1 MPLLVEY
8 RIPLPLSVEEFN
20 RAWLY
25 MCVTASCDATLT
37 AANDEGVVI
46 VENHPYD
53 NTNGQ
58 MGAISTISEQPI
70 PRNKGQYT
78 LKEYRLGSRVP
89 GFARAFLP
97 TKALILVEEAF
108 NAYPHCVT
116 YLTNGWLAKHKF
128 YISVRTKCLA
138 GNCSVDNAHE
148 LDNDELKKRKV
159 KSLDPA
165 TPDKENDEYRDHLDP
180 STFHSLITGRGPLIA
195 GHWMKEADPC
205 MTCYKVVD
213 VCCDSLWPMGG
224 TAERAVIDGMVGS
237 FTNTHG
243 QAICTIDQWFNFSIE
258 DIRILEEICEKVLAA
273 DVASRSSGG
282 DGGGG
287 GGGDGGGAGDD
298 DGSKAAAGA
307 KKECVDDSGRTG
319 NPLFIKIMEVFQTR
333 KKAQQELAEKV
344 SAAATEKAAGD
355 ANMATNKATQKATQ
369 QAVQVAA
376 TNTAV
381 MDLSET
387 SAPAI
392 AGKLHLD
399 QGRTAGAAT
408 LTERVASEK
417 ETVHLSKRELRSWC
431 VSSKSLSQSLSRS
444 TSRSTVTHAS
454 PLPPSTKKTA
464 DAPAY
469 TDVEKEICL

>member
-25 MCVTASCDATLT
+25 MCVTASCDATLN

-89 GFARAFLP
+89 GFARVFLP

-116 YLTNGWLAKHKF
+116 YLTNGWLAKQKF

-148 LDNDELKKRKV
+148 LDNDELRKRQV
-159 KSLDPA
+159 RLLDPA
-165 TPDKENDEYRDHLDP
+165 TPDKENDEYRDHLNP
-180 STFHSLITGRGPLIA
+180 SKFHSLITGRGPLIA
-195 GHWMKEADPC
+195 GQWMKEADPC

-243 QAICTIDQWFNFSIE
+243 QAVCTIDQWFNFSIE

-273 DVASRSSGG
+273 DVASRS
-282 DGGGG
+282 GGGG
-287 GGGDGGGAGDD
+287 GGGNGGAGGAGADDGDGGD
-298 DGSKAAAGA
+298 DGSKVAGA
-307 KKECVDDSGRTG
+307 KKEFVDDSSRTG
-319 NPLFIKIMEVFQTR
+319 NPLFIKIMEVFQTQ
-333 KKAQQELAEKV
+333 KKAQQQQELAEKV
-344 SAAATEKAAGD
+344 LAATDKVAGD
-355 ANMATNKATQKATQ
+355 ANKATQKVRQKAAQ
-369 QAVQVAA
+369 QAVQAAA
-376 TNTAV
+376 TNTTAKDLPETPKPAV
-381 MDLSET
+381 
-387 SAPAI
+387 
-392 AGKLHLD
+392 AGKLHLA
-399 QGRTAGAAT
+399 QGRTAGAAI
-408 LTERVASEK
+408 LAERERD
-417 ETVHLSKRELRSWC
+417 HLSKRELRSWS
-431 VSSKSLSQSLSRS
+431 VSSKSLSRS
-444 TSRSTVTHAS
+444 TS
-454 PLPPSTKKTA
+454 PSTKKNV
-464 DAPAY
+464 DAY